1 MTSFDINKK
10 TIELLIEKKIKKHF
24 PNSNFLIENTSNKHK
39 KHKQNIQGDETH
51 FKINLKSKKFFKLSK
66 LERQKYF
73 INILGEEIINKVHSI
88 SFKLTAPNEKKLS

>member
-1 MTSFDINKK
+1 MTSSDMNKGK
-10 TIELLIEKKIKKHF
+10 IELLIEEIIKKRF

-73 INILGEEIINKVHSI
+73 INVLGEEIINKVHSI
-88 SFKLTAPNEKKLS
+88 SFRLTAPNEKNI

>member
-24 PNSNFLIENTSNKHK
+24 PNSNFLIENTSDKHK
-39 KHKQNIQGDETH
+39 KHKQNMQGNETH
-51 FKINLKSKKFFKLSK
+51 FIISLQSNKFSKLSK

-73 INILGEEIINKVHSI
+73 INILGKEIIDKVHSI
-88 SFKLTAPNEKKLS
+88 SFKLTSPNEKSI

>member
-39 KHKQNIQGDETH
+39 NHKQNMQGNETH
-51 FKINLKSKKFFKLSK
+51 FIISLQSNQFSKLSK
-66 LERQKYF
+66 LERQKYL
-73 INILGEEIINKVHSI
+73 INILGKEIIDKVHSI
-88 SFKLTAPNEKKLS
+88 SFKLTAPNERSI

>member
-39 KHKQNIQGDETH
+39 KHKQNIQGNETH
-51 FKINLKSKKFFKLSK
+51 FIISLQSNKFSKLSR
-66 LERQKYF
+66 LEREKYF
-73 INILGEEIINKVHSI
+73 INILGKEIINKVHSI
-88 SFKLTAPNEKKLS
+88 SFRLTAPNEKNI

>member
-24 PNSNFLIENTSNKHK
+24 PNSNFLIENTSDKHK
-39 KHKQNIQGDETH
+39 KHKQNMQGNETH
-51 FKINLKSKKFFKLSK
+51 FIISLQSNQFSKLSK

-73 INILGEEIINKVHSI
+73 INILGKEIIDKVHSI
-88 SFKLTAPNEKKLS
+88 SFKLTSPNEKSI